1 MATENSRVARLEGKV
16 EKIEFKQ
23 DVRGKE
29 FVAVSILQ
37 DGLEYPTTVR
47 SRDASILDRMSNA
60 KAQLDAGET
69 VHLGVEVRETPM
81 SNGQGY
87 FRDIIQ
93 ITSASIGDVAQEPP
107 TPGSS
112 TSAAPTSAPD
122 DGWGTIPQ
130 RIAWNSAINNAISA
144 MAINNPS
151 EYWVGDIRDA
161 RDIWLPR
168 VDGLASLIY
177 PLILRGPLPPEEDT
191 PDADQPGESDDG
203 VFEA

>member
-1 MATENSRVARLEGKV
+1 MATENSRVARLEGKI

-87 FRDIIQ
+87 FRDILQ
-93 ITSASIGDVAQEPP
+93 ITSAAIGDVAQEPP

-112 TSAAPTSAPD
+112 TAAAPTSAPTA
-122 DGWGTIPQ
+122 WGSLDL
-130 RIAWNSAINNAISA
+130 RIAWNSAVNNSCSA
-144 MAINNPS
+144 VPWKENFPNA
-151 EYWVGDIRDA
+151 E
-161 RDIWLPR
+161 WLNQ
-168 VDGLASLIY
+168 VDTLAQDVY
-177 PLILRGPLPPEEDT
+177 ALILRGPLPPEEDA
-191 PDADQPGESDDG
+191 PDADQPEESDDG